1 MTLVDEPMVEGRTPG
16 TPTDPPAPSIG
27 TPPKA
32 KHRPT
37 RLWFRGAVAGLA
49 SGALGLAI
57 GEVVAGVDHELL
69 SPVIGVGNK
78 AIDLVPVPVK
88 TFAISTFGR
97 NDKKALVIGM
107 LVAIAVFAMVVGA
120 GAIRRRW
127 VGFVGLTLF
136 GALGVAAAVEG
147 RTGTAADA
155 IPSLIAT
162 VVAMVALDLLTRVA
176 RGRQGAPSDNVET
189 ASPSDRSGAP
199 QPDRR
204 RFLSLTVATGAAAAG
219 AAVLGRKLQ
228 SSTTAVADRA
238 RRVLPR
244 PAKALAAA
252 PAGVQAEGLGAI
264 TPFFTPNKG
273 FYRIDTA
280 LVVPRI
286 DASSWSLAV
295 KGMVDK
301 PLTFSYDEL
310 LKRTLV
316 ERDITLTCV
325 SNEVGGQLMG
335 NARWVGVPLRELLEE
350 AGVKNGASQVVGRST
365 DGWTSGFPTAAVLD
379 GRDALVALAMNGE
392 PLPFAHG
399 YPARLIVPGLYG
411 YVSATKWLSSIE
423 LTTLADF
430 DAYWV
435 PRGYAKQAPI
445 KMASRIDVPRGL
457 ATVAPGKTAV
467 AGIAWAQR
475 TGIAKVELQFDGG
488 QWVEADLADEQSID
502 TWRQWHYAWDATPG
516 RHEIAVRSTDKKGRL
531 QIEERTAPLPS
542 GATGWHSII
551 VLVSGS

>member
-1 MTLVDEPMVEGRTPG
+1 MTLVEQTAAEEHIPG
-16 TPTDPPAPSIG
+16 GGPPSPPSG
-27 TPPKA
+27 AHSVGPS
-32 KHRPT
+32 RPW
-37 RLWFRGAVAGLA
+37 LWIRGGVAGLVA
-49 SGALGLAI
+49 GALGLGV
-57 GEVVAGVDHELL
+57 GEVVAGIDHDLL

-78 AIDLVPVPVK
+78 AIDLVPVPLK

-107 LVAIAVFAMVVGA
+107 LVAIAVFAFVVGV
-120 GAIRRRW
+120 GAMRRRAI
-127 VGFVGLTLF
+127 GYAGLAVF
-136 GALGVAAAVEG
+136 GGLGVAAAVSG
-147 RTGTAADA
+147 RTGTAGDA
-155 IPSLIAT
+155 VPSLVAMA
-162 VVAMVALDLLTRVA
+162 VAMVTLDLLGRAA
-176 RGRQGAPSDNVET
+176 RHQPESSRAP
-189 ASPSDRSGAP
+189 ASAAAP

-204 RFLSLTVATGAAAAG
+204 RFLGLTLAAGAAAATAG
-219 AAVLGRKLQ
+219 VVGRKLQ
-228 SSTTAVADRA
+228 ASTSAIADRS
-238 RRVLPR
+238 RRLVAK
-244 PAKALAAA
+244 PAKPLAAA
-252 PAGVQAEGLGAI
+252 PVGVQAEGLDTV
-264 TPFFTPNKG
+264 TPFFTPNSA

-286 DASSWSLAV
+286 DASTWSMSV

-301 PLTFSYDEL
+301 PLSFTYEAL
-310 LKRTLV
+310 LRRTLV

-350 AGVKNGASQVVGRST
+350 AGMQSGATQVVGRSV
-365 DGWTSGFPTAAVLD
+365 DGWTSGFPTATVLD
-379 GRDALVALAMNGE
+379 RRDALVALSMNGE
-392 PLPFAHG
+392 ALPFAHG

-423 LTTLADF
+423 LTSLEAF

-435 PRGYAKQAPI
+435 PRGYSKEAPI

-457 ATVAPGKTAV
+457 ATVPPGRTAV

-475 TGIAKVELQFDGG
+475 TGIAKVELQIDGG
-488 QWVEADLADEQSID
+488 TWVEADLADEQSID

-516 RHEIAVRSTDKKGRL
+516 RHEIAVRSTDKNGLL
-531 QIEERTAPLPS
+531 QVQKRTAPLPN